1 MLLYHVVRQ
10 VFLPLCALQVDPA
23 NRAYKD
29 MLVVREG
36 HMRSERPLDI
46 LALDAVR
53 DTKCAAV
60 PVALAPFFL
69 LHRGR
74 MLVVVV
80 LSFAETG
87 RLVVPGE
94 HAAGAE
100 IAITQ
105 PRLTASDNLEDEA
118 WLGKCQ
124 VVEGEELREGDVPG
138 EVHDG
143 DGWVPYCIVRSKV
156 GDSIRH
162 AWICLGLLDR
172 GFNPPKRALLGPRVR
187 MSYSI
192 KRDHTSRLTLWVEIG
207 ERVVRRYAES
217 EIKAEGPRKTGRE
230 SGDYMVCGLYGSE
243 FPVLDEERD
252 GW

>member
-1 MLLYHVVRQ
+1 MLLDHVVRQ

-60 PVALAPFFL
+60 PVALAPFLL

-80 LSFAETG
+80 LSFAKTG
-87 RLVVPGE
+87 RVVVPGE

-118 WLGKCQ
+118 WLGKGQ
-124 VVEGEELREGDVPG
+124 VVEGEELRERDVRG

-162 AWICLGLLDR
+162 ARICLGLLDR
-172 GFNPPKRALLGPRVR
+172 GCNPPKRALLGPVVR
-187 MSYSI
+187 MSYSTN
-192 KRDHTSRLTLWVEIG
+192 RDHTVCLTLWVEFG

-217 EIKAEGPRKTGRE
+217 EIKPKDHEKRKRA
-230 SGDYMVCGLYGSE
+230 SGDRMMRIVG
-243 FPVLDEERD
+243 FRVARTR
-252 GW
+252 

>member
-1 MLLYHVVRQ
+1 MLLDHVVRQ
-10 VFLPLCALQVDPA
+10 KFLPLCALQFNAA
-23 NRAYKD
+23 NRTYKD

-118 WLGKCQ
+118 WFGKGQ
-124 VVEGEELREGDVPG
+124 VVEGEELRERDVRG

-143 DGWVPYCIVRSKV
+143 DGWLLYCIRSKV
-156 GDSIRH
+156 ADSVRH
-162 AWICLGLLDR
+162 AQKILGR
-172 GFNPPKRALLGPRVR
+172 PGPGCNPPKRALLGPIVR
-187 MSYSI
+187 MSYST
-192 KRDHTSRLTLWVEIG
+192 KRDHTVCLTL
-207 ERVVRRYAES
+207 
-217 EIKAEGPRKTGRE
+217 
-230 SGDYMVCGLYGSE
+230 
-243 FPVLDEERD
+243 
-252 GW
+252 